1 MEAYRPPVGLSRR
14 DGRII
19 RLYVTERPA
28 AEPKTRIGLV
38 PPGSLLEVFSHPV
51 RHGER
56 HRIEQRHGEML
67 ALPYLSLGRQ
77 L

>member
-14 DGRII
+14 DGRIL

-28 AEPKTRIGLV
+28 AERKTSIGLV
-38 PPGSLLEVFSHPV
+38 PPGSLLEGILLPAC
-51 RHGER
+51 HGER

-67 ALPYLSLGRQ
+67 ALPYLSFGRQ

>member
-14 DGRII
+14 DGRIV

-28 AEPKTRIGLV
+28 AERKTSIQ
-38 PPGSLLEVFSHPV
+38 GSLLEGILLPAC
-51 RHGER
+51 HGER